1 MVTGWGNHQPNPVVT
16 PSPTPFR
23 LADPRWSYCQKDFHP
38 ELEEKMGLGSQRI
51 EPSAICTGF
60 TWIYPKL
67 ELLLSNTLL
76 WLPLAPQQVL
86 SKPRPH
92 LLFDLFPAFLTLNNW
107 TQGST
112 NVEPHY
118 ITAVREAS
126 NTPCLS
132 QLKID
137 GTQSPAG
144 PTETETLVAVRRFWW
159 SPSFAPRPHAQPFML
174 FGHVWSR
181 SGSHC
186 DLHFNFTPKNWKN

>member
-1 MVTGWGNHQPNPVVT
+1 M
-16 PSPTPFR
+16 PFAQDLR
-23 LADPRWSYCQKDFHP
+23 
-38 ELEEKMGLGSQRI
+38 
-51 EPSAICTGF
+51 GF
-60 TWIYPKL
+60 TPNLNSFYQTHFSDCHWHRNKYCPNQGHTSCLI
-67 ELLLSNTLL
+67 SF
-76 WLPLAPQQVL
+76 
-86 SKPRPH
+86 R
-92 LLFDLFPAFLTLNNW
+92 AFLTLNNW

-112 NVEPHY
+112 NVEPHD